1 MRLQRR
7 HAAFLFA
14 VRVFLDD
21 VDEQFRPEELSFA
34 ESSNF
39 SGVAFSG
46 VGGRDDQ
53 PQDEGEV
60 RRVSRGRSRAA
71 GCFGFRL
78 HRR

>member
-7 HAAFLFA
+7 HAAFLFT

-46 VGGRDDQ
+46 VCGRDDQ
-53 PQDEGEV
+53 PQVEGEI
-60 RRVSRGRSRAA
+60 RRFSRCRSRAA
-71 GCFGFRL
+71 GCFGFGLRL
-78 HRR
+78 R